1 MKVALVNAFYHP
13 DEPGGAE
20 RSVRTLARALADR
33 GHRVCVICLSERPGK
48 DHVDGIEVH
57 RLPVDNAYLPSSQ
70 QPRTAAEKL
79 VWHLRDTRNARAAGR
94 VGAVLSRFG
103 ADLVHTNNL
112 AGMST
117 RVWREAGRIGL
128 PVVHTTRDFYLLCPR
143 SSMVGRN
150 GPCHRQCLSCRAFA
164 WPRIAESRRVAAV
177 VGISHFVLARHRA
190 HGCFPNASEHVIH
203 NAYDPPLPPVRRPAC
218 VLPTIGFIGRLVAEK
233 GVEQLIAALR
243 RLRERG
249 VDAQLLIAGEGKAC
263 YVDALRAAAE
273 GLPVTFVGRQKP
285 HEFFRRIDVTVVP
298 SIWEEPMGRVVVE
311 SYANGRPVV
320 MTPTGGLP
328 ELASGAAAMVAAGCS
343 ADMLADAVATMIER
357 LRNPREDLFDA
368 ATRSSANFGSGEM
381 AARYEAVYLR
391 AMADSAASRP
401 LSAKAVSLEAQ
412 GREGS

>member
-1 MKVALVNAFYHP
+1 MGKLLRMLCAAGALGLAAPVPVASQT
-13 DEPGGAE
+13 AE
-20 RSVRTLARALADR
+20 
-33 GHRVCVICLSERPGK
+33 
-48 DHVDGIEVH
+48 
-57 RLPVDNAYLPSSQ
+57 Q
-70 QPRTAAEKL
+70 AEKL
-79 VWHLRDTRNARAAGR
+79 DTLFAELAQPGRTDWQRIEGEIVRIWSHSGSDAMDLLLERGNAALAAEDY
-94 VGAVLSRFG
+94 
-103 ADLVHTNNL
+103 DLAL
-112 AGMST
+112 
-117 RVWREAGRIGL
+117 EL
-128 PVVHTTRDFYLLCPR
+128 F
-143 SSMVGRN
+143 
-150 GPCHRQCLSCRAFA
+150 
-164 WPRIAESRRVAAV
+164 
-177 VGISHFVLARHRA
+177 ARHRA